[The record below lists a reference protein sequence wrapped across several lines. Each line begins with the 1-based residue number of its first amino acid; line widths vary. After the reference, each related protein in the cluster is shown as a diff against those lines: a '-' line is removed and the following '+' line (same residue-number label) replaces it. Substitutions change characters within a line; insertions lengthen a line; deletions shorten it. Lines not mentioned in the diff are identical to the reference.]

1 MKKVLLIILVLI
13 VAISYFNGQAE
24 EILIPENAIRFR
36 VIANSNTYE
45 DQALKMK
52 VRDALQADLY
62 FLLKDTK
69 TEEEASQLIESS
81 IPAFSKTI
89 EQVLQGSNQTFQI
102 NYGMNYFPEK
112 VYKGVKYA
120 DGDYQSLVVTLGEG
134 ISFIKDE
141 NINKYYIFLNIV
153 EENDIIRNISI
164 DIYNKLLNKDLPQYY
179 IPHITLGSVDE
190 IVDIDL
196 NDCFET
202 EISKITV
209 ESIGDNEESFI
220 DFYVNLER

>member
-1 MKKVLLIILVLI
+1 MKKVLLISLVLI

-134 ISFIKDE
+134 KGDNWWCVLFPP
-141 NINKYYIFLNIV
+141 LC
-153 EENDIIRNISI
+153 
-164 DIYNKLLNKDLPQYY
+164 LL
-179 IPHITLGSVDE
+179 E
-190 IVDIDL
+190 AE
-196 NDCFET
+196 ET
-202 EISKITV
+202 EETTEV
-209 ESIGDNEESFI
+209 EYQFFVKELI
-220 DFYVNLER
+220 DQFFGND